1 MSIDDAR
8 GYTHLNLRVKS
19 HLIKGC
25 ASQGAKINP
34 WTYTRLAYATAKIGK
49 ILISIVK
56 QANLFKVGLVPSLRS
71 FRVC

>member
-8 GYTHLNLRVKS
+8 GYTHLTLRVKS

-49 ILISIVK
+49 MICIVK